1 MGVDVDP
8 AGGDDEAA
16 RVDLAKVRITK
27 VVDRISGLLALAENN
42 ALIVYSKTL
51 AGQIPP
57 SSAGHAFNVFQKAM
71 HSHEIVQ
78 LCALWD
84 KPDGT
89 LAHNSIPT
97 VHALIDDDAVIDVLF
112 YHDTVWIGTDREKMN
127 RAIFNALRP
136 GGIYGIVDHS
146 AAPGSGLSVVQT
158 LHRIE
163 ESTLRAEVE
172 HAGFKLV
179 EEASFLKNP
188 NDARDW
194 SDSPRVAGERRGT
207 SDRFVL
213 KFKKP

>member
-1 MGVDVDP
+1 MILEKFANVPWTARLAKPALANVVRADRQFEDP
-8 AGGDDEAA
+8 LPPEAA
-16 RVDLAKVRITK
+16 DLD
-27 VVDRISGLLALAENN
+27 VV
-42 ALIVYSKTL
+42 V
-51 AGQIPP
+51 
-57 SSAGHAFNVFQKAM
+57 
-71 HSHEIVQ
+71 
-78 LCALWD
+78 
-84 KPDGT
+84 
-89 LAHNSIPT
+89 
-97 VHALIDDDAVIDVLF
+97 DVLF

-127 RAIFNALRP
+127 RAIFAALKH

-146 AAPGSGLSVVQT
+146 AAPGSGLSAVQT

-172 HAGFKLV
+172 HAGFQLV

-188 NDARDW
+188 NDTRDW